1 MYLLAAWIFSAFTLH
16 CTVLY
21 IIMLLA
27 IESYNHKTATFVSN
41 YMVFK
46 VVIIV
51 LALLF
56 LRLASSVATS
66 LKVNFILRFSLSL

>member
-1 MYLLAAWIFSAFTLH
+1 
-16 CTVLY
+16 
-21 IIMLLA
+21 MLLA